1 MPTAS
6 GGNARPYKLPRGEWN
21 SMSFITDSLILG
33 IIQAAPLV
41 LAAAGFTMIFY
52 LNGFINVAYAE
63 NLTMGAYF
71 AIIFNTMLKINFYV
85 SIIPAALLT
94 GITSVITYLL
104 VFRVSIKR
112 GVNSTEMIILS
123 VGLSFFIRHLIHIIF
138 GGVLRN
144 FDVATPSSI
153 KFLGIGV
160 TTIQLMTIFLVIAAV
175 VALYFL
181 IYRTKYGEMMRAL
194 ANNEDLAMASGI
206 NPNRVSILIWFIAGV
221 LGGLSGVFYGVFSFV
236 NPAVGW
242 KLILIIIMISI
253 VGGVG
258 NVRGALMASV
268 GAGVILASVTLLTTP
283 IYGEI
288 ILLLA
293 FIAVLQ
299 FRTVRS

>member
-1 MPTAS
+1 
-6 GGNARPYKLPRGEWN
+6 
-21 SMSFITDSLILG
+21 MSFITDSLILG

-112 GVNSTEMIILS
+112 GVSSTEMIILS
-123 VGLSFFIRHLIHIIF
+123 VGLSFFIRYLIHIIF

-144 FDVATPSSI
+144 FDVAAPSSI
-153 KFLGIGV
+153 KVLGIGV
-160 TTIQLMTIFLVIAAV
+160 TTIQLMTIFLVIVAV

-268 GAGVILASVTLLTTP
+268 GAGVILAGVTLLTTP

>member
-1 MPTAS
+1 
-6 GGNARPYKLPRGEWN
+6 
-21 SMSFITDSLILG
+21 MSFITDSLILG

-112 GVNSTEMIILS
+112 GVSSTEMIILS
-123 VGLSFFIRHLIHIIF
+123 VGLSFFIRYLIHIIF

-144 FDVATPSSI
+144 FDVAAPSSI
-153 KFLGIGV
+153 KVLGIGV
-160 TTIQLMTIFLVIAAV
+160 TTIQLMTIFLVIVAV